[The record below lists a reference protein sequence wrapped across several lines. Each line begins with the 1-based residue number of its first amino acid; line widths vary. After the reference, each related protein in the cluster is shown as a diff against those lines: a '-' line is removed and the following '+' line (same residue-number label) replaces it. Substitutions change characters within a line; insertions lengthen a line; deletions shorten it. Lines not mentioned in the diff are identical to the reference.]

1 MIEKNGLPG
10 LPSARQ
16 ARHMSRAAL
25 AQALGLSE
33 RLIAQW
39 ETGQKATP
47 ILFAMA
53 VARVVGVGVEHL
65 RRKPD
70 QPLPP
75 EPPTERPAPDRPAPG
90 VGNLFF
96 GFFPLRV
103 DSGSEQLDLENFY
116 SRF

>member
-16 ARHMSRAAL
+16 ARHMSRAAV
-25 AQALGLSE
+25 AQALGLPE
-33 RLIAQW
+33 RVIAQW
-39 ETGQKATP
+39 ESGQKATP

-65 RRKPD
+65 RRRPE

-75 EPPTERPAPDRPAPG
+75 EPPTARPAPG
-90 VGNLFF
+90 LGNLFF
-96 GFFPLRV
+96 GFFPLKV

-116 SRF
+116 SRY